1 MEQKTLSISKRETL
15 RKSASKKL
23 RTQGLIPAVVYGG
36 KTNANITINAR
47 EFNKKFKVI
56 SESTMINL
64 EGEGLKFNALIK
76 DYQENVMRGEVTHI
90 DFVEVVAGQILK
102 THIPIHLTGT
112 PIGVR
117 EGGLLE
123 QPIHELE
130 IECLPKDL
138 PHDVTIDISE
148 IKIGGSIH
156 LSEITLPKGVKAL
169 NNSETVI
176 VSVAGVKAEVV
187 SSEEEEGEA
196 AEEAS
201 E

>member
-1 MEQKTLSISKRETL
+1 MEQKTLAISKRDTL

-23 RTQGLIPAVVYGG
+23 RAQGLIPAVIYGG
-36 KTNANITINAR
+36 KQNANITINAR

-90 DFVEVVAGQILK
+90 DFVEVVAGQMLK
-102 THIPIHLTGT
+102 THIPIHLTGSA
-112 PIGVR
+112 IGVR

-138 PHDVTIDISE
+138 PHDITIDISE

-156 LSEITLPKGVKAL
+156 LSEVALPKGVKAL
-169 NNSETVI
+169 TNPETVI

-187 SSEEEEGEA
+187 ATEDEEAVATEEA
-196 AEEAS
+196 AE
-201 E
+201 